1 MSVEGTPARAGSLQG
16 RLARLGFEDAGRA
29 VRLLSDP
36 GLVGLGTDA
45 VDDLSLAP
53 DPDLALAALSRVA
66 ETGHPESRALVAAPK
81 P

>member
-1 MSVEGTPARAGSLQG
+1 MSVEGAPDARAGSLQG

-45 VDDLSLAP
+45 VDDL
-53 DPDLALAALSRVA
+53 DL
-66 ETGHPESRALVAAPK
+66 
-81 P
+81 